1 MEETHNMG
9 RGGSMTL
16 EQMGKKAKQAARVLA
31 SAGMRKDEALCA
43 IAAALEM
50 GCDKILEA
58 VSYTHLP
65 HPP

>member
-31 SAGMRKDEALCA
+31 SAGT
-43 IAAALEM
+43 
-50 GCDKILEA
+50 
-58 VSYTHLP
+58 VSYTHLRNAEQARDYFIKNNQ
-65 HPP
+65 